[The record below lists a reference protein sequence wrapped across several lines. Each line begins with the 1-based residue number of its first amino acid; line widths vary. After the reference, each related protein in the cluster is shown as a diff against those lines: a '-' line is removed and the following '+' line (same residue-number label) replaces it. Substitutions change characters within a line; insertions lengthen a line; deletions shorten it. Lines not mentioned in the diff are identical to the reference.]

1 MDDSIDLFC
10 RRSTLYLEDAVS
22 GSGGD
27 SFANETAEKSKV
39 QKEFDGKGKTG
50 TGTTGL
56 LIMPGSW
63 WSSQRSW
70 LKRIWKSR

>member
-10 RRSTLYLEDAVS
+10 GRSTLYLEDAVS

-27 SFANETAEKSKV
+27 GFANETAEKSKV

-50 TGTTGL
+50 TGTTGTTC
-56 LIMPGSW
+56 
-63 WSSQRSW
+63 
-70 LKRIWKSR
+70 